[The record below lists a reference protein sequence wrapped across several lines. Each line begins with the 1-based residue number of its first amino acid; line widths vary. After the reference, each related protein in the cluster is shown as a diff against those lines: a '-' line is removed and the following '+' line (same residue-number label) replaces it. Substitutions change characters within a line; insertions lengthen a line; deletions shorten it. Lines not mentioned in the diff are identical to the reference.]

1 MLLWDDLVRAL
12 YFVLQ
17 LFEVNPSVFYQATMN
32 IEEKWQANREKVS
45 FVKTF
50 PGMVS
55 KWESL
60 CGNTLERVVPIE
72 NKKGCLFIFSGGL
85 FTYIPTSIPEP
96 SNLLLALEAG
106 RPWLETFHTE
116 AYRTLDTLIARDREL
131 QRKARLDKLLSAVKN
146 NYPAI
151 PEIKVELKKAL
162 GGA

>member
-1 MLLWDDLVRAL
+1 MD
-12 YFVLQ
+12 
-17 LFEVNPSVFYQATMN
+17 

-45 FVKTF
+45 FAKTF

-60 CGNTLERVVPIE
+60 CGKTLERVVPIG

-85 FTYIPTSIPEP
+85 FTFIPLSIPEP

-116 AYRTLDTLIARDREL
+116 AYRTLDALIARDREL

-146 NYPAI
+146 NYPANPDNRKVIFLLLAQMYQPKGLFHTTI
-151 PEIKVELKKAL
+151 PN
-162 GGA
+162 GGATNA